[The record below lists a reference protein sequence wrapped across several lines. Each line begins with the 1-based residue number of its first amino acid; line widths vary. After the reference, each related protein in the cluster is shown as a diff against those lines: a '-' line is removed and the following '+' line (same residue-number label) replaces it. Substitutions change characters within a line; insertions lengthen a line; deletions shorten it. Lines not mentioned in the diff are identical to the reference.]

1 MGPAELVAAVL
12 QETRKVK
19 VIGTATPGLVSR
31 QELFP
36 LEDGSSVL
44 VTSGVFTL
52 ASGKK
57 LWEEG
62 VTPDDRLEAGDQG
75 TASYVK
81 RTSAL
86 LAKR

>member
-1 MGPAELVAAVL
+1 MGASELVAAVL
-12 QETRKVK
+12 QETKKVK
-19 VIGTATPGLVSR
+19 VIGTGTPGLVSR

-36 LEDGSSVL
+36 LQDESSVL

-62 VTPDDRLEAGDQG
+62 VTPDEKIGSEDQSSAAYLKK
-75 TASYVK
+75 TASLFPS
-81 RTSAL
+81 R
-86 LAKR
+86 

>member
-12 QETRKVK
+12 QETGKVRA
-19 VIGTATPGLVSR
+19 VGTSTPGLVSR

-36 LEDGSSVL
+36 LEDDSSVL

-62 VTPDDRLEAGDQG
+62 VSPDESLDRGDLG
-75 TASYVK
+75 TAAFVK
-81 RTSAL
+81 RDRGPLS
-86 LAKR
+86 KR